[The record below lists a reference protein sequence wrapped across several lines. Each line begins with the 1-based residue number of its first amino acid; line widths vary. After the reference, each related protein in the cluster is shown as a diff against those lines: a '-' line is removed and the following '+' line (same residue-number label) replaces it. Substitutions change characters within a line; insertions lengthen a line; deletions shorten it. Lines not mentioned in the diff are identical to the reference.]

1 MDNSIIS
8 LIIACFALVVSIIT
22 GAYQIY
28 RSNKEAALQR
38 EVTRSSLLTE
48 IQHTINNHQKHRTNV
63 ERLLNEAKQNQ
74 RTELIPVLEKINKQN
89 DKNEKISLE
98 TYDNLL
104 FDKAPKPEFLE
115 RMRHFFVSM
124 NSQSKIVSDAIS
136 KYHIKPINEH
146 KT

>member
-1 MDNSIIS
+1 MDNSVIS
-8 LIIACFALVVSIIT
+8 LIIASFALLVSIIT

-28 RSNKEAALQR
+28 RSNKEATLQR
-38 EVTRSSLLTE
+38 ELTRSSLLTE
-48 IQHTINNHQKHRTNV
+48 ILHTIYNYQKHRMNV

-98 TYDNLL
+98 TYDNML

-115 RMRHFFVSM
+115 RMRYFVVSM
-124 NSQSKIVSDAIS
+124 NNQSKKISDAIS
-136 KYHIKPINEH
+136 KYHIKQ
-146 KT
+146 K